1 MAWMSPGRT
10 LSTPAWGMTVWHND
24 NWWLS
29 WLNNMWRCASWLFR
43 INNDRLS
50 WRGPRVTT
58 SRAAPTR
65 WLHDHSGLYHWLHN
79 RWHYTTSRYHTRYHR
94 HTSRSHRH
102 TSRSHRHT
110 SRSHRHTSRSH
121 GHTSRSHRHTR
132 VTRRCHGDTRRC
144 HRHTRAS
151 RATPTRWRNDHVG
164 WRCLMHNWRH
174 RSTWYHRHTR
184 RCHTHRR
191 TRGYH
196 SYGRHRHLRFMSH
209 SCITHWRM
217 KRGPHWHWRGLNNW
231 WLWRR
236 R

>member
-1 MAWMSPGRT
+1 MSPGRT

-65 WLHDHSGLYHWLHN
+65 WMQLHN
-79 RWHYTTSRYHTRYHR
+79 RRHYTSRCHRHTSRYHRHTSRHHRHTSRHHRHTSRHHR

-102 TSRSHRHT
+102 TSRSHRYT
-110 SRSHRHTSRSH
+110 SR
-121 GHTSRSHRHTR
+121 GHMH
-132 VTRRCHGDTRRC
+132 TRRCHMHT
-144 HRHTRAS
+144 HTRAS
-151 RATPTRWRNDHVG
+151 RTTPTRWQDHMG
-164 WRCLMHNWRH
+164 CWLLHNR
-174 RSTWYHRHTR
+174 RYRTTRWYHRHTGR
-184 RCHTHRR
+184 YHR
-191 TRGYH
+191 
-196 SYGRHRHLRFMSH
+196 YGCHRHLRSINH

-217 KRGPHWHWRGLNNW
+217 KRGPHWHWRWLNNW
-231 WLWRR
+231 WL
-236 R
+236 